1 MKTNDKSLYT
11 VKGIHKYEGK
21 KDEPVPQLF
30 INDDGQI
37 IVIKNHNQEVIWMWT
52 MQKDF
57 KYSMIQAEAKKPA
70 IRQRISA
77 ITELENAQ
85 AEEKEI

>member
-1 MKTNDKSLYT
+1 MMKTNDKSLYT

-37 IVIKNHNQEVIWMWT
+37 IVIKNHN
-52 MQKDF
+52 
-57 KYSMIQAEAKKPA
+57 
-70 IRQRISA
+70 
-77 ITELENAQ
+77 
-85 AEEKEI
+85 

>member
-1 MKTNDKSLYT
+1 MVIKSKIDIGSFICYHLVEGDFVVMKTNDKSLYT

-37 IVIKNHNQEVIWMWT
+37 IVIKNHN
-52 MQKDF
+52 
-57 KYSMIQAEAKKPA
+57 
-70 IRQRISA
+70 
-77 ITELENAQ
+77 
-85 AEEKEI
+85 

>member
-1 MKTNDKSLYT
+1 
-11 VKGIHKYEGK
+11 
-21 KDEPVPQLF
+21 
-30 INDDGQI
+30 
-37 IVIKNHNQEVIWMWT
+37 MWT

-70 IRQRISA
+70 ISRVSSISPKKGFFRSNSYDKRQRISA